1 VHSLRAEA
9 TKECLATCTHTTCST
24 TNIGRWIK
32 MFSCLAISKLHIG
45 YVYQSM
51 QRLEV
56 RWRWRKRT
64 THIMWL
70 FDSHDPKT
78 CNIRKKTHDC
88 DIMSIWIIQD
98 LELCTQEVG
107 VDANFPIKWC
117 ARKSLGKIIVG
128 FNHMNQATNIRKT
141 IQKKIQSPKVSMKII
156 WIQEH
161 MCIVLAYTSSTQT
174 HGQIISS
181 NM

>member
-1 VHSLRAEA
+1 MFSSWCTHCVQRPQKNVWLLAPIKQVVPLTLVDES
-9 TKECLATCTHTTCST
+9 KCLAVLQCLSYTLVMCTNPCR
-24 TNIGRWIK
+24 GW
-32 MFSCLAISKLHIG
+32 MWDEDG
-45 YVYQSM
+45 
-51 QRLEV
+51 
-56 RWRWRKRT
+56 RKRT

-141 IQKKIQSPKVSMKII
+141 IQKNPIPQSFYENHLNPRAHVYCP
-156 WIQEH
+156 
-161 MCIVLAYTSSTQT
+161 CIYL
-174 HGQIISS
+174 
-181 NM
+181 